1 MTLTM
6 KERLLE
12 LVRQTKAEIEKIGVS
27 GLQAANIA
35 MLNKTINQ
43 LETEIS
49 EISREDAI

>member
-1 MTLTM
+1 MILKT

-12 LVRQTKAEIEKIGVS
+12 LVRQTKAEIEKLGVD

-49 EISREDAI
+49 EMAREDAR